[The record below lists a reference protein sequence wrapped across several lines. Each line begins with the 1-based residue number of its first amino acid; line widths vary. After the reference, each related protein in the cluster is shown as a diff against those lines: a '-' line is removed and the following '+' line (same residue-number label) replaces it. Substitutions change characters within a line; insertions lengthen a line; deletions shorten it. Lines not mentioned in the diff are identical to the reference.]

1 MTAKVLSQ
9 ELVAAVPAHL
19 QPMMRE
25 AMHARR
31 LDTKD
36 GLNAAAGL
44 FNRLAREIEE
54 TVMPTA
60 TVDVETARLTELAES
75 LRQAARDDIAHA
87 IAKGNGHHGHSRD
100 RRYNNWVPPR
110 F

>member
-1 MTAKVLSQ
+1 
-9 ELVAAVPAHL
+9 
-19 QPMMRE
+19 MMRE

-44 FNRLAREIEE
+44 FNRLAREIED
-54 TVMPTA
+54 TVLPHV
-60 TVDVETARLTELAES
+60 TVDEEATKFTELADS

-87 IAKGNGHHGHSRD
+87 IAKGNGHHGNSRD
-100 RRYNNWVPPR
+100 RRYTNWVPPR